1 MEHNSLALVVFYV
14 EKAFHRPMS
23 FLIRVQLPDTPGSLG
38 ELAEAIGAIDGNIKS
53 VDIVDIAPD
62 GTVTDD
68 IVVELPVGTL
78 ADALI
83 TAAGTVDGAEV
94 DSIRP
99 FSGRVDRRGQIHL
112 LASIAKKTNNVQ
124 AAMEQ
129 LVHAVPQALTSSWA
143 IVADTTGQI
152 TRVAGSSA
160 APEDDGTVPS
170 DLEVDTARHLNPELE
185 EWIPTSWALLDS
197 SLAATPIGATGLV
210 LIIGRVG
217 GPDFLAS
224 EVEHLGNLG
233 TILGAFLNR

>member
-1 MEHNSLALVVFYV
+1 
-14 EKAFHRPMS
+14 MS

-38 ELAEAIGAIDGNIKS
+38 ELAEAIGVVDGNIKS
-53 VDIVDIAPD
+53 VDIVDTAPD

-68 IVVELPVGTL
+68 IVVELPTGTL

-83 TAAGTVDGAEV
+83 TAAGTVKGAEV

-99 FSGRVDRRGQIHL
+99 FSGRVDRRGQISL
-112 LASIAKKTNNVQ
+112 LAAIAKRTHDVP

-129 LVHAVPQALTSSWA
+129 LVQAIPQALTSSWA
-143 IVADTTGQI
+143 IVADTSGPI

-160 APEDDGTVPS
+160 APEDDGTVPA
-170 DLEVDTARHLNPELE
+170 DLAVDTARHLNPDSE
-185 EWIPTSWALLDS
+185 EWIPASWALLDS
-197 SLAATPIGATGLV
+197 SLAATPIGSTGLV
-210 LIIGRVG
+210 LIVGRVG

-233 TILGAFLNR
+233 SILGAFLNK